1 MSPSPQIRR
10 TTELQFTRTPTK
22 ILHCL
27 GTLDPGGVETWLL
40 SLLKSLD
47 TKQFQFDFCIF
58 GRHSGLYTPE
68 VKKFG
73 AKVFRCPR
81 SQNLWSFGRSFR
93 KILRQGQYDV
103 VHSHVHAFSGLLL
116 RYARLEGVPV
126 RIAHSHNSH
135 DGKSNTAGRRA
146 YRFLA
151 RRWIRRHATHGLAA
165 SREAADD
172 IFLDWRND
180 SRVAILHCGI
190 DLDRFRG
197 AVDRNLSREK
207 IGLPTGVVVIGHV
220 GNFVPAKNHAFFLE
234 IAAQIRKHRPATH
247 FLLIGDGACRAEI
260 EARAQKMGLR
270 DNIHFL
276 GTRTDVPHLLRSCMD
291 AFIFPSLY
299 EGLPMAV
306 IEAQAAGLPCV
317 ISDKITSEVA
327 ILPQQ
332 IIQLPLTLGPGEWAR
347 VTVDSLLP
355 RHPESEVAVSA
366 VAQTDF
372 CIRRSGEVLTQ
383 LYAKACRDG
392 RKSTMDSLRN
402 ASVANST
409 QSH

>member
-1 MSPSPQIRR
+1 MPI
-10 TTELQFTRTPTK
+10 K

-47 TKQFQFDFCIF
+47 TKQFQFDFCTF

-68 VKKFG
+68 VEKLG

-81 SQNLWSFGRSFR
+81 SQKLWSFGRSFR

-116 RYARLEGVPV
+116 RYACLEGVPV

-151 RRWIRRHATHGLAA
+151 RRWIRHNTTHGLAA
-165 SREAADD
+165 SLEAADD
-172 IFLDWRND
+172 IFLDWKND
-180 SRVAILHCGI
+180 CRVAILHCGI

-197 AVDRNLSREK
+197 AVDRNLSRKK
-207 IGLPTGVVVIGHV
+207 IGLPAGVLVIGHV
-220 GNFVPAKNHAFFLE
+220 GNFIPAKNHTFFLE
-234 IAAQIRKHRPATH
+234 IASQIRKHRPDTH
-247 FLLIGDGACRAEI
+247 FLLVGNGPCRAEI
-260 EARAQKMGLR
+260 ETRAQKMGLR
-270 DNIHFL
+270 ENVHFL
-276 GTRTDVPHLLRSCMD
+276 GTRTDVPYLLRSCMD

-299 EGLPMAV
+299 YEGLPLAV

-317 ISDKITSEVA
+317 ISDQITNEVA
-327 ILPQQ
+327 ILPRQM
-332 IIQLPLTLGPGEWAR
+332 IRLPLAVGPEEWAR
-347 VTVDSLLP
+347 VTVASLLP
-355 RHPESEVAVSA
+355 THPESEVAVSA
-366 VAQTDF
+366 IAQTDF
-372 CIRRSGEVLTQ
+372 CIRRSGAVLTQ

-392 RKSTMDSLRN
+392 RKSTTDSVRN
-402 ASVANST
+402 ASVANSA